1 MKPFYKLQHP
11 GGLWRH
17 SEAVAWYHATP
28 LTLALYM
35 GYGTVWHGAMP
46 HRNRVALGL
55 GSAMP
60 APECQTLGVKAG
72 QGCRHG
78 QVRQAVG
85 IAAGGRQAGW
95 ATALL
100 PYFPR
105 TAGRLSK
112 NNFLGGFFGT
122 NPAARVPAALIFPS

>member
-60 APECQTLGVKAG
+60 APECQTLGVSFCVWDLLNAYFG
-72 QGCRHG
+72 SP
-78 QVRQAVG
+78 AVQPM
-85 IAAGGRQAGW
+85 R
-95 ATALL
+95 ALE
-100 PYFPR
+100 
-105 TAGRLSK
+105 AK
-112 NNFLGGFFGT
+112 
-122 NPAARVPAALIFPS
+122 